1 MSAEVWVVSWPQGRT
16 YWDSERAA
24 EWEAVQMVRSG
35 RAREAVPFRMVVEQ
49 GDTA

>member
-24 EWEAVQMVRSG
+24 EREAGEMVKSK
-35 RAREAVPFRMVVEQ
+35 RAVEAVPFRMVVEN
-49 GDTA
+49 GEAA